1 MASRRHSGTKLL
13 QDEENSLGDGNTI
26 AAWEGTG
33 MPVWFGRWL
42 QGADTLQTAD
52 GIAITIRRDFSVR
65 PPAGRLL
72 PYPAA
77 TGHRRRKRIN
87 TRHMIVETTR
97 CTHEN
102 ARMR

>member
-1 MASRRHSGTKLL
+1 
-13 QDEENSLGDGNTI
+13 
-26 AAWEGTG
+26 

-52 GIAITIRRDFSVR
+52 GIAITTRRDFSAR
-65 PPAGRLL
+65 PPAGRLI
-72 PYPAA
+72 PYPSA

-87 TRHMIVETTR
+87 TRHMIVETTTR

>member
-1 MASRRHSGTKLL
+1 
-13 QDEENSLGDGNTI
+13 
-26 AAWEGTG
+26 
-33 MPVWFGRWL
+33 MPVWFERWL

-52 GIAITIRRDFSVR
+52 GIAITIRRDFGAR
-65 PPAGRLL
+65 PLAERLL
-72 PYPAA
+72 PSPAA

-87 TRHMIVETTR
+87 TRLMILDTTR

>member
-33 MPVWFGRWL
+33 MPVWFERRL
-42 QGADTLQTAD
+42 QGADLQTDD
-52 GIAITIRRDFSVR
+52 GIAITIRRDFSAR
-65 PPAGRLL
+65 PLAGRLL
-72 PYPAA
+72 PSPSA

-97 CTHEN
+97 CTQEN

>member
-1 MASRRHSGTKLL
+1 
-13 QDEENSLGDGNTI
+13 
-26 AAWEGTG
+26 

-52 GIAITIRRDFSVR
+52 GIATTIRRDFGAR
-65 PPAGRLL
+65 PLAAQFTR
-72 PYPAA
+72 YPSA

-87 TRHMIVETTR
+87 TRHTIVDTTR